1 MSETCVTGVYMLYA
15 NVHVGSC
22 TCAGGCVYVCDCG
35 GQRSMSRI
43 FLNHSPLYL
52 LRWGSQIP
60 PEHTDLAR
68 LAS

>member
-1 MSETCVTGVYMLYA
+1 MSETWVTGIYLLYA
-15 NVHVGSC
+15 NVHVGTC
-22 TCAGGCVYVCDCG
+22 TCACEYVHVCDCG

-52 LRWGSQIP
+52 LRQESQIP